1 MRRDDQPSSSPRDEP
16 SLNAAVVRSD
26 FPPALTARFPAS
38 SDTSRGIAGTGE
50 SRFESLSLEEPGC
63 RLAAAKPALL
73 SIVACFYNEA
83 ENVDA
88 FFQRLSLALRDI
100 PSIEVEIICVND
112 GSQDETLPILLKHAS
127 ADHRVKVIDLSRN
140 FGKEAALT
148 AGLDA
153 AEGDAAIPIDV
164 DLQDP
169 PEIIPEMVA
178 KWRNGYDVVLARR
191 VDRRQDSL
199 LKRSM
204 ARAFYRLHN
213 AISNIEVPRDV
224 GDFRLMDRRVLLALR
239 RLPENH
245 RYMKG
250 IFAWVGFRSTTIDF
264 VRMPRR
270 SGRSKMSIARL
281 WSLAIEGITSFST
294 VPLRI
299 WTYIGLTISALAFLY
314 IVLVVI
320 LVFAKQMPFSG
331 YATIVVAIMG
341 LGGVQLIGIG
351 VLGEYIGRIYSET
364 KQRPI
369 YLIRETYGRRMT
381 EPLED
386 HKIDL
391 PESPVEPSDARE

>member
-1 MRRDDQPSSSPRDEP
+1 MRRDEPPSG
-16 SLNAAVVRSD
+16 
-26 FPPALTARFPAS
+26 RFSTDPHL
-38 SDTSRGIAGTGE
+38 GQ
-50 SRFESLSLEEPGC
+50 
-63 RLAAAKPALL
+63 AAASMTPGRHRAPDKPALL

-83 ENVDA
+83 ENIA
-88 FFQRLSLALRDI
+88 PFFQRLGEALRGI
-100 PSIEVEIICVND
+100 PAIEVEIICVND
-112 GSQDETLPILLKHAS
+112 GSRDATLPILLQYVS
-127 ADHRVKVIDLSRN
+127 TDHRIKVIDLSRN

-153 AEGDAAIPIDV
+153 AQGDAAVPIDV

-169 PEIIPEMVA
+169 PELIAEMVA
-178 KWRNGYDVVLARR
+178 KWRDGYDVVLARR
-191 VDRRQDSL
+191 IDRRQEGF
-199 LKRSM
+199 LKRST

-250 IFAWVGFRSTTIDF
+250 IFAWVGFRCTTIDF
-264 VRMPRR
+264 VRPARQ
-270 SGRSKMSIARL
+270 SGDSKLGFTRL

-314 IVLVVI
+314 IILVVI
-320 LVFAKQMPFSG
+320 LVFAGQMPFSG

-351 VLGEYIGRIYSET
+351 VLGEYIGRIYSES

-369 YLIRETYGRRMT
+369 YLIRETY
-381 EPLED
+381 D
-386 HKIDL
+386 HGAQDMRAD
-391 PESPVEPSDARE
+391 PHDPAGHQDDPVGSAAGSANSRQ